1 MSIAFSRQPSA
12 FKLMCIIILPAML
25 SMYGLVAIVTV
36 FMVNDLGMS
45 ESDAFLI
52 NGAASAFST
61 IIYAIGGYLADKVI
75 GVKRSLIIGNL
86 GIVLT
91 LLLLSYAA
99 AIGSIPLAMIGIAGG
114 GVSRALA
121 NNCPSNL
128 ISKAYRKDDIRIDS
142 AFTLYYMMIN
152 IGSCISLII
161 TPIIAH
167 KYSYSAG
174 FAIAAMWNVIT
185 IAFYLYKR
193 DWVKNIGAD
202 ADFKVVNLKTYALL
216 LMGLIA
222 LTLLG
227 SWLITHYKLMQ
238 ILLVIALGIALT
250 FFINYMRKESWA
262 QQKKMIV
269 SLILLGF
276 SVVFFIL
283 YKQMPTSLTFFAIHN
298 TRHEFLGIPFDP
310 VSTQALNPFWII
322 ILSPLLAIFYE
333 RSSAKGKGASLPLKF
348 AMGMLFCSMAFLCL
362 AYGAS
367 FMADET
373 GRVSAFWLILTHLF
387 QGLGELLISAL
398 GISVLAQLVPNHMI
412 GFTLGFR
419 TLTLGISSMVAA
431 NLAVYIA
438 VPESSGSVDSLQTLP
453 VYASYF
459 LKIGI
464 GACIMALI
472 MFMTARK
479 LDSLIENRNEE
490 EKEQVEAAS

>member
-12 FKLMCIIILPAML
+12 FKLMCIIIMPAML

-86 GIVLT
+86 GIVVT

-99 AIGSIPLAMIGIAGG
+99 SIGSIPLAMIGIAGG

-128 ISKAYRKDDIRIDS
+128 ISKAYNKDDNRIDS

-152 IGSCISLII
+152 IGSCVSLII

-167 KYSYSAG
+167 KYNYAAG
-174 FAIAAMWNVIT
+174 FSIAALWNVLT
-185 IAFYLYKR
+185 IVIYLAKR
-193 DWVKNIGAD
+193 NWVKEIGSP
-202 ADFKVVNLKTYALL
+202 ADFEKINFRTYGLL
-216 LMGLIA
+216 LLGLTA
-222 LTLLG
+222 LTLAG
-227 SWLITHYKLMQ
+227 SWLITHYELMQ
-238 ILLVIALGIALT
+238 VLLVIALGVAFT
-250 FFINYMRKESWA
+250 FFINYMRKESKA

-269 SLILLGF
+269 SLVLLGF
-276 SVVFFIL
+276 SVIFFIL

-333 RSSAKGKGASLPLKF
+333 KTSANGKGASLPLKF
-348 AMGMLFCSMAFLCL
+348 AVGMIFCSLAFLCL
-362 AYGAS
+362 SYGAY
-367 FMADET
+367 FMADAE

-419 TLTLGISSMVAA
+419 TLTLGISAVIAA

-438 VPESSGSVDSLQTLP
+438 VPKSAGAVDSLQTLP

-459 LKIGI
+459 LKVGI
-464 GACIMALI
+464 GAFVMALL
-472 MFMTARK
+472 MLFTAKK
-479 LDSLIENRNEE
+479 LDSLIQDREQEE
-490 EKEQVEAAS
+490 ETVAETAN

>member
-12 FKLMCIIILPAML
+12 FKLMCIIIMPAML

-36 FMVNDLGMS
+36 FMVNELGMS
-45 ESDAFLI
+45 EKDAFLI

-86 GIVLT
+86 GIVIT
-91 LLLLSYAA
+91 LLILSYAA

-128 ISKAYRKDDIRIDS
+128 ISKAYKKDDIRIDS
-142 AFTLYYMMIN
+142 AFTIYYMMIN
-152 IGSCISLII
+152 VGSCISLVI
-161 TPIIAH
+161 TPLIAH
-167 KYSYSAG
+167 KYDYATG
-174 FAIAAMWNVIT
+174 FAIAALWNVIT
-185 IAFYLYKR
+185 ISIFLWKR
-193 DWVKNIGAD
+193 NLVKNIGAQ
-202 ADFKVVNLKTYALL
+202 ADFETISLKTYMLL
-216 LMGLIA
+216 FLGLTA
-222 LTLLG
+222 LTLFG
-227 SWLITHYKLMQ
+227 SWLITHYQLMQ
-238 ILLVIALGIALT
+238 VLLIIALGIALA
-250 FFINYMRKESWA
+250 FFINYMRKESKA
-262 QQKKMIV
+262 QQKKMMA
-269 SLILLGF
+269 SLVLLGF

-322 ILSPLLAIFYE
+322 VLSPLLAIFYE
-333 RSSAKGKGASLPLKF
+333 RTSAKGQGASLPLKF
-348 AMGMLFCSMAFLCL
+348 AMGMIFCSMAFLCL
-362 AYGAS
+362 SYGAS
-367 FMADET
+367 FMADEA

-419 TLTLGISSMVAA
+419 TLTLGISAIIAA

-464 GACIMALI
+464 GALAMAVLMLVTAKKLNNLI
-472 MFMTARK
+472 T
-479 LDSLIENRNEE
+479 DSDAE
-490 EKEQVEAAS
+490 EKEQVEAAN

>member
-12 FKLMCIIILPAML
+12 FRLMCFIILPAML

-36 FMVNDLGMS
+36 FMVNELGMS

-61 IIYAIGGYLADKVI
+61 IIYALGGYLADKI
-75 GVKRSLIIGNL
+75 LGVKRSLIMGNIGIIISL
-86 GIVLT
+86 F
-91 LLLLSYAA
+91 LLSYAA
-99 AIGSIPLAMIGIAGG
+99 AIGSVSLAMIGLAGG

-121 NNCPSNL
+121 NNCPSNI
-128 ISKAYRKDDIRIDS
+128 ISKAYKSDDVRVDS
-142 AFTLYYMMIN
+142 AFTVYYMMIN
-152 IGSCISLII
+152 VGSCISLVI

-174 FAIAAMWNVIT
+174 FAIAGLWNILT
-185 IAFYLYKR
+185 IFIYLSKR
-193 DWVKNIGAD
+193 SWVENIGAKP
-202 ADFKVVNLKTYALL
+202 DFEKINVKTYLL
-216 LMGLIA
+216 ITLGLIG

-227 SWLITHYKLMQ
+227 SWLITNYKLMQ
-238 ILLVIALGIALT
+238 VLLVIALSVALFLFT
-250 FFINYMRKESWA
+250 LYLRKENA
-262 QQKKMIV
+262 VQQKKMIA

-276 SVVFFIL
+276 SVIFFIL

-333 RSSAKGKGASLPLKF
+333 KNNAKGNGASLPLKF
-348 AMGMLFCSMAFLCL
+348 AMGMFFCSLAFLSL

-367 FMADET
+367 FMADDT

-419 TLTLGISSMVAA
+419 TLTLGISSIIAA

-438 VPESSGSVDSLQTLP
+438 VPESSDSVESLQTLP

-459 LKIGI
+459 FKIGI
-464 GACIMALI
+464 GATVMAVIMLL
-472 MFMTARK
+472 TAKK
-479 LDSLIENRNEE
+479 LDNLINDRNNA
-490 EKEQVEAAS
+490 EKAQTETSQ